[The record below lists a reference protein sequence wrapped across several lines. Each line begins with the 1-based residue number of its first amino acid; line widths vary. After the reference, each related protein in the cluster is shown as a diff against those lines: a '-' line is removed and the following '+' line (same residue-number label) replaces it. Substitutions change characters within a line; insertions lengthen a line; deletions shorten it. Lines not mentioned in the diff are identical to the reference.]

1 VRFYVVFSYIT
12 ATSIVAIA
20 LTALLLSSSPL
31 LSSFS
36 FHTNTN
42 RDHLA
47 FASPS
52 ISGSQTKVQVSPPPP
67 SSPSPQY
74 STLDTE
80 SQFQSGEASGPSSDN
95 FNLPTGY
102 IIEPFLENLS
112 MPTSIALDSENG
124 TIYVAESIN
133 EDDNNDN
140 SSGGILTSSSPHPG
154 SSLSQQPQVRIIKA
168 DDISGVDNNDTIVNQ
183 TLDHGG
189 VRISDDYN
197 SSTIINTDMAKEKI
211 FLFQEKNQ
219 QLLLVVTNMKK
230 NNKILY
236 LFSLTPLAK

>member
-1 VRFYVVFSYIT
+1 MFSYIT
-12 ATSIVAIA
+12 TTSIVAIA

-52 ISGSQTKVQVSPPPP
+52 ISGSQTKVQEPPPPP

-95 FNLPTGY
+95 FNLPSGY

-133 EDDNNDN
+133 EYNDDN
-140 SSGGILTSSSPHPG
+140 SGTLTSISSPPPG
-154 SSLSQQPQVRIIKA
+154 SPFAAATSKNSQ
-168 DDISGVDNNDTIVNQ
+168 S
-183 TLDHGG
+183 
-189 VRISDDYN
+189 
-197 SSTIINTDMAKEKI
+197 
-211 FLFQEKNQ
+211 
-219 QLLLVVTNMKK
+219 
-230 NNKILY
+230 
-236 LFSLTPLAK
+236 